1 MKKKVGIL
9 TITDYGN
16 YGNRLQNYAT
26 QEILIGKGFEVV
38 TVKSKVGNQIEKS
51 LKEKLKEFKIGDIS
65 RIVKNRMNNKKNAD
79 IKNERYSKF
88 VKFSKENIK
97 ETNYTL
103 TDEAIPDD
111 INEQFDYFVTGSD
124 QVWNPNYRKGSG
136 IDFLTFASKEKR
148 IALSPSFGISMIP
161 SEYKDR
167 YKKMIKEMA
176 HLSVREEAGAKII
189 KDLTNRE
196 AEVLVDPTLVL
207 EETKWKKLSEKPSAM
222 TEKKYLLTYFLG
234 PIADKTQAFLNKVA
248 SEKKLEIIYL
258 HDLKRSP
265 KYYSVDPSEF
275 LYMIDHAELFC
286 TDSFHGSIFSIVF
299 RTPFVVCDR
308 IENSE
313 LKMSSRIDTLLKKFS
328 LSERHESLSLG
339 LPVEEVLKL
348 NTSHIEEVLNNERE
362 HYINY
367 LNKALV

>member
-26 QEILIGKGFEVV
+26 QEILKGKGFEVT
-38 TVKSKVGNQIEKS
+38 TVKSRVGNQIEKS
-51 LKEKLKEFKIGDIS
+51 FKEKLKEFRPNDIS
-65 RIVKNRMNNKKNAD
+65 RIIKNRMNNKKHAEV
-79 IKNERYSKF
+79 KSERYSKF
-88 VKFSKENIK
+88 VKFSKDNIK
-97 ETNYTL
+97 ETPYTV
-103 TDEAIPDD
+103 TEEAIPSD
-111 INEQFDYFVTGSD
+111 IDQQFDYFVTGSD

-148 IALSPSFGISMIP
+148 IALSPSFGISTIP
-161 SEYKDR
+161 SEYRNK
-167 YKKMIKEMA
+167 YSKMIEEMA

-189 KDLTNRE
+189 KELTNRE

-207 EETKWKKLSEKPSAM
+207 EEVEWKKLSKKPNIISD
-222 TEKKYLLTYFLG
+222 KKYLLTYFLG
-234 PIADKTQAFLNKVA
+234 PIAEKTQAFLDKVS
-248 SEKKLEIIYL
+248 SEKNLEIIYL

-265 KYYSVDPSEF
+265 SYYSVDPSEF
-275 LYMIDHAELFC
+275 LYLIDHAELFC

-299 RTPFVVCDR
+299 KTPFVVCDR

-328 LSERHESLSLG
+328 LSERHESQSLG
-339 LPVEEVLKL
+339 LSVEEVLEL
-348 NTSHIEEVLNNERE
+348 NTSHIEDVLIKERE
-362 HYINY
+362 QYINY
-367 LNKALV
+367 IDKALV